1 MEGGGTGLKR
11 ETDVGCLGQRKERL
25 PGREGRREKTEEPGG
40 KKQSHLRGIPE
51 DRRREKENKRK
62 RKEDN

>member
-25 PGREGRREKTEEPGG
+25 PGEKKERE
-40 KKQSHLRGIPE
+40 KQSHLRGIPE